1 MAVIQIPSRINDNFG
16 DGFDRFLTIMGKI
29 RNVPQGEVIE
39 LDMTGCSFLN
49 PFFLLPFMLLINE
62 EGKTRE
68 IITRNNGT
76 NHSFRNYLN
85 LISFEGGLQPETITN
100 EDYDSVLSKYNG
112 KTYIPIINFP
122 ATRAHADTAIRDKFT
137 SVLNNLF
144 IRQLNLRGGFLTG
157 IMYLLDEAVNN
168 IVDHSKE
175 QRGFIFAQFFPS
187 KNFIDICVADT
198 GITILGTYQEKGENY
213 ITTDK
218 LAINNAANGKST
230 KERPENEGRG
240 YGISTSK
247 KMLVNGL
254 KGKYLLFSGKA
265 FLLKTIDKEEV
276 IEIPDDY
283 YWKGTLV
290 QLRIPYVGDLSF
302 NPSDYYEN

>member
-1 MAVIQIPSRINDNFG
+1 MTVIQIPSRINDNFG
-16 DGFDRFLTIMGKI
+16 DGFSWFFAIMGKI
-29 RNVPQGEVIE
+29 RNVPQGETIE
-39 LDMTGCSFLN
+39 LDMTSCSFLN
-49 PFFLLPFMLLINE
+49 PFFLLPFMLLVSE
-62 EGKTRE
+62 EGKKRE
-68 IITRNNGT
+68 ITIRNNGT
-76 NHSFRNYLN
+76 NHSFRKYLN
-85 LISFEGGLQPETITN
+85 LISFEGGLQPENITG
-100 EDYDSVLSKYNG
+100 EDYESVLSQYNS

-122 ATRAHADTAIRDKFT
+122 ATRAQADTAIRDKFT
-137 SVLNNLF
+137 SMLNNLL

-198 GITILGTYQEKGENY
+198 GVTILGTYQEKGENH

-265 FLLKTIDKEEV
+265 FLLKTVDKEEV

-290 QLRIPYVGDLSF
+290 QLRIPYVGDIPF